1 MDKTKLLSLTLSQDI
16 GDNTKDDDAEVSS
29 ITGSSVTPHLTT
41 RHITPQMFSD
51 SAATSRT
58 LSRMSQDGETVY
70 PNTESVSQLV
80 TKVMRRVR
88 RITLCDPADTVTDD
102 DGNSSPEAENCE
114 TELKRSLSCPNI
126 TLTENVTVG
135 KIGKPSP
142 NKNKLRFSSGTQTDA
157 SFNFQPY
164 ETLFPF
170 ALPLPGGSSNG
181 KPLPPPQQLLES
193 YIDMTSSNNNA
204 KDLKSQIQML
214 RSQVRYYLLC
224 VKIYNNVNYESYYSQ
239 HTNDF

>member
-1 MDKTKLLSLTLSQDI
+1 MFLYRYNMDKTKLLSLTLNQDI
-16 GDNTKDDDAEVSS
+16 GDQTKDDDAEVSS
-29 ITGSSVTPHLTT
+29 ITGHVSGPHVTQT

-58 LSRMSQDGETVY
+58 MSRLSQDDRETTVY

-88 RITLCDPADTVTDD
+88 RITLCDPADTFIDGGDD
-102 DGNSSPEAENCE
+102 DNASPQSDKFD
-114 TELKRSLSCPNI
+114 TGLKRSLSCPNI
-126 TLTENVTVG
+126 TLTENVAVA

-157 SFNFQPY
+157 SFNIQPY

-170 ALPLPGGSSNG
+170 ALPLPGASNTG

-193 YIDMTSSNNNA
+193 YIDMTSSNNA
-204 KDLKSQIQML
+204 RDLKSQIQML
-214 RSQVRYYLLC
+214 RSQVN
-224 VKIYNNVNYESYYSQ
+224 IYIMHKDISRK
-239 HTNDF
+239 